1 MALTL
6 LRVRAGCWRRRRRG
20 RLQRMVGCDVAIFG
34 GGNVNGVSGGL
45 GCGVLSHVVE
55 LVDYVAG

>member
-1 MALTL
+1 MTL
-6 LRVRAGCWRRRRRG
+6 LWVRAGCRRRRRRG
-20 RLQRMVGCDVAIFG
+20 RLQRMAGCDFAICGCG

-45 GCGVLSHVVE
+45 GCGVLTHVVE